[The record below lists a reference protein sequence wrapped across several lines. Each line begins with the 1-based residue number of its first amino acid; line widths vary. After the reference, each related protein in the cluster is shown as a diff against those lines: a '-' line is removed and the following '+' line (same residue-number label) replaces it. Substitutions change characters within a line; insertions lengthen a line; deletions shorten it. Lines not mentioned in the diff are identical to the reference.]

1 MRMNL
6 KTLLTFLTLL
16 PLVSFE
22 PITAQIPEPGPSV
35 MRLPV
40 FVKNEE
46 LRLSVADGFE
56 VNTLVSNL
64 DSPRWPIVLPNG
76 NILISGSKTEALPNM
91 PEETV
96 RLLTSMNI
104 FGKSPNTII
113 EIITNTN
120 PPSIKNIIQ
129 DLNQPFG
136 IVYID
141 ESLYV
146 ANTDAIIK
154 YPFKSY
160 ILSGEGKKIIDLPSG
175 PPNNH
180 WTRNIILNSKEDK
193 LLITVGSGTNVNAE
207 GFDETD
213 RAAIWEINLDGSQ
226 KRILASGLRN
236 PVGLDFYKENQSLWT
251 TVNER
256 DGIGEFTPPDY
267 LTEVKENGFYGWPYV
282 YFKKYPDPTHSEIN
296 PKKVEESK
304 QIALMPDFPLDAHSV
319 PLGLLFHSG
328 KNIPTRYKN
337 GAFVVRRGG
346 VSTSKLTGYD
356 VLFIPF
362 EEGKPKGTIETFL
375 SGFIA
380 SEERGE
386 IYGRPVGITEDII
399 GNILITDDV
408 GGRLLV
414 ISQKKEE

>member
-154 YPFKSY
+154 Y
-160 ILSGEGKKIIDLPSG
+160 LS
-175 PPNNH
+175 
-180 WTRNIILNSKEDK
+180 
-193 LLITVGSGTNVNAE
+193 LIH
-207 GFDETD
+207 
-213 RAAIWEINLDGSQ
+213 I
-226 KRILASGLRN
+226 
-236 PVGLDFYKENQSLWT
+236 
-251 TVNER
+251 
-256 DGIGEFTPPDY
+256 
-267 LTEVKENGFYGWPYV
+267 
-282 YFKKYPDPTHSEIN
+282 
-296 PKKVEESK
+296 
-304 QIALMPDFPLDAHSV
+304 
-319 PLGLLFHSG
+319 
-328 KNIPTRYKN
+328 
-337 GAFVVRRGG
+337 
-346 VSTSKLTGYD
+346 
-356 VLFIPF
+356 
-362 EEGKPKGTIETFL
+362 
-375 SGFIA
+375 
-380 SEERGE
+380 
-386 IYGRPVGITEDII
+386 
-399 GNILITDDV
+399 
-408 GGRLLV
+408 
-414 ISQKKEE
+414 